1 MENRYGRK
9 VIDELRK
16 LKYQSRKYGIGDYE
30 MLIADLERKIRDLDN
45 E

>member
-30 MLIADLERKIRDLDN
+30 LLISDLELKIRGLDN
-45 E
+45 D